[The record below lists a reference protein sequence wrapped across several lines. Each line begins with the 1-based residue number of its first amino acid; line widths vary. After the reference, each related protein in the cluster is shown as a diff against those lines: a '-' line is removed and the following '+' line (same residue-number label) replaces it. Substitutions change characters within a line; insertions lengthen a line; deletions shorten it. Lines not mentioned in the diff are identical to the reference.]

1 MKTNSW
7 VKTILAAALIII
19 LTIII
24 VISAFFYRI
33 SSQNRKHK
41 QLETEIVKEKKSLKK
56 ASNISEKMFKIVLK
70 YIDTFDEKD
79 KKRIEKLYDDFL
91 EKN

>member
-1 MKTNSW
+1 MFWASTFKSISDSVTAIVNY
-7 VKTILAAALIII
+7 
-19 LTIII
+19 LT
-24 VISAFFYRI
+24 VS
-33 SSQNRKHK
+33 KDK

-70 YIDTFDEKD
+70 YIDTFEEKD
-79 KKRIEKLYDDFL
+79 KKRIGKLYDDFL

>member
-1 MKTNSW
+1 MFWASTLKSISDSITSIVNY
-7 VKTILAAALIII
+7 
-19 LTIII
+19 LT
-24 VISAFFYRI
+24 VS
-33 SSQNRKHK
+33 KDK

-70 YIDTFDEKD
+70 YIDTFEEKD

>member
-1 MKTNSW
+1 MFWSSTLKSISDSVTSIVNY
-7 VKTILAAALIII
+7 
-19 LTIII
+19 LT
-24 VISAFFYRI
+24 VSKDR
-33 SSQNRKHK
+33 

-70 YIDTFDEKD
+70 YIDTFEEKD

>member
-1 MKTNSW
+1 MFWSS
-7 VKTILAAALIII
+7 TIKSISDSVMAIVNY
-19 LTIII
+19 LT
-24 VISAFFYRI
+24 VS
-33 SSQNRKHK
+33 KDK

-56 ASNISEKMFKIVLK
+56 ASDISEKMFKIVLK
-70 YIDTFDEKD
+70 YIDTFEEKD

>member
-1 MKTNSW
+1 MFWASTFKSISDSITSIVNY
-7 VKTILAAALIII
+7 
-19 LTIII
+19 LT
-24 VISAFFYRI
+24 VS
-33 SSQNRKHK
+33 KDK

-56 ASNISEKMFKIVLK
+56 ASDISEKMFKIVLK
-70 YIDTFDEKD
+70 YIDTFEEKD

>member
-1 MKTNSW
+1 MFWSSTLKSISDSITSIVNY
-7 VKTILAAALIII
+7 
-19 LTIII
+19 LT
-24 VISAFFYRI
+24 VS
-33 SSQNRKHK
+33 KDK

-70 YIDTFDEKD
+70 YIDTFKEKD

>member
-1 MKTNSW
+1 MFWASTLKSISDSITSIVNY
-7 VKTILAAALIII
+7 
-19 LTIII
+19 LT
-24 VISAFFYRI
+24 VS
-33 SSQNRKHK
+33 KDK

-56 ASNISEKMFKIVLK
+56 ASDISEKMFKIVLK
-70 YIDTFDEKD
+70 YIDTFEEKD

>member
-1 MKTNSW
+1 MFWASTFKSISDSVTSIVNY
-7 VKTILAAALIII
+7 
-19 LTIII
+19 LT
-24 VISAFFYRI
+24 VS
-33 SSQNRKHK
+33 KDK

-56 ASNISEKMFKIVLK
+56 ASDISEKMFKIVLK
-70 YIDTFDEKD
+70 YIDTFEEND

>member
-7 VKTILAAALIII
+7 VKTILAVALIII

-24 VISAFFYRI
+24 TTFAFFYRI

-41 QLETEIVKEKKSLKK
+41 QLETEIKQQ
-56 ASNISEKMFKIVLK
+56 M
-70 YIDTFDEKD
+70 KD
-79 KKRIEKLYDDFL
+79 AVNDMPMIMAM
-91 EKN
+91 

>member
-1 MKTNSW
+1 MFWSSTLKSISDSITSIVNY
-7 VKTILAAALIII
+7 
-19 LTIII
+19 LT
-24 VISAFFYRI
+24 VS
-33 SSQNRKHK
+33 KDK

-56 ASNISEKMFKIVLK
+56 ASDISEKMFKIVLK
-70 YIDTFDEKD
+70 YTDTFEEKD

>member
-1 MKTNSW
+1 MFWASTFKSISDSVIAIANY
-7 VKTILAAALIII
+7 
-19 LTIII
+19 LT
-24 VISAFFYRI
+24 VS
-33 SSQNRKHK
+33 KDK

-56 ASNISEKMFKIVLK
+56 ASDISEKMFKIVLK
-70 YIDTFDEKD
+70 YIDTFEEKD

>member
-1 MKTNSW
+1 MFWSSTIKSISDSVMAITNY
-7 VKTILAAALIII
+7 
-19 LTIII
+19 LT
-24 VISAFFYRI
+24 VSK
-33 SSQNRKHK
+33 SK

-56 ASNISEKMFKIVLK
+56 ASDISEKIFKIVLK
-70 YIDTFDEKD
+70 YIDTFEEKD

>member
-1 MKTNSW
+1 MFWASTFKSISDSVMAIANY
-7 VKTILAAALIII
+7 
-19 LTIII
+19 LT
-24 VISAFFYRI
+24 VS
-33 SSQNRKHK
+33 KDK

-56 ASNISEKMFKIVLK
+56 ASNISEKIFKIVLK
-70 YIDTFDEKD
+70 YIDTFEEKD

>member
-1 MKTNSW
+1 MFWASTFKSISDSVTSIVNY
-7 VKTILAAALIII
+7 
-19 LTIII
+19 LTL
-24 VISAFFYRI
+24 S
-33 SSQNRKHK
+33 KDK

-70 YIDTFDEKD
+70 YIDTFEEKD

>member
-1 MKTNSW
+1 MFWSSTLKSISDSVTSIVNY
-7 VKTILAAALIII
+7 
-19 LTIII
+19 LT
-24 VISAFFYRI
+24 VS
-33 SSQNRKHK
+33 KDK

-70 YIDTFDEKD
+70 YIDTFEEKD

>member
-1 MKTNSW
+1 MFWASTFKS
-7 VKTILAAALIII
+7 ISDS
-19 LTIII
+19 LTSI
-24 VISAFFYRI
+24 VNYLTVS
-33 SSQNRKHK
+33 KDK

-70 YIDTFDEKD
+70 YIDTFEEKD

>member
-1 MKTNSW
+1 MFWASTLKSISDSVMAIANY
-7 VKTILAAALIII
+7 
-19 LTIII
+19 LT
-24 VISAFFYRI
+24 VS
-33 SSQNRKHK
+33 KDK

-56 ASNISEKMFKIVLK
+56 ASNISEKIFKIVLK
-70 YIDTFDEKD
+70 YIDTFEEKD

>member
-1 MKTNSW
+1 MFWASTFKS
-7 VKTILAAALIII
+7 ISDS
-19 LTIII
+19 
-24 VISAFFYRI
+24 VISIVNYLTV
-33 SSQNRKHK
+33 SKDK

-56 ASNISEKMFKIVLK
+56 ASDISEKMFKIVLK
-70 YIDTFDEKD
+70 YIDTFEEKD

>member
-1 MKTNSW
+1 MFWASTFKSISDSVMAIVNY
-7 VKTILAAALIII
+7 LI
-19 LTIII
+19 
-24 VISAFFYRI
+24 VS
-33 SSQNRKHK
+33 KDK

-70 YIDTFDEKD
+70 YIDTFEEKD

>member
-1 MKTNSW
+1 MFWSSTLKSISDSITSIVNY
-7 VKTILAAALIII
+7 
-19 LTIII
+19 LT
-24 VISAFFYRI
+24 VS
-33 SSQNRKHK
+33 KDK

-56 ASNISEKMFKIVLK
+56 ASDISEKIFQIVLK
-70 YIDTFDEKD
+70 YIDTFEEKD

>member
-1 MKTNSW
+1 MFWASTFKS
-7 VKTILAAALIII
+7 ISDSIISI
-19 LTIII
+19 VNYLT
-24 VISAFFYRI
+24 VS
-33 SSQNRKHK
+33 KDK

-56 ASNISEKMFKIVLK
+56 ASDISEKMFKIVLK
-70 YIDTFDEKD
+70 YIDTFEEKD

>member
-1 MKTNSW
+1 MFWSSTLKSISDSITSIVNY
-7 VKTILAAALIII
+7 
-19 LTIII
+19 LT
-24 VISAFFYRI
+24 VS
-33 SSQNRKHK
+33 KDK
-41 QLETEIVKEKKSLKK
+41 QLETEIVKENKSLKK

-70 YIDTFDEKD
+70 YIDTFEEKD

>member
-1 MKTNSW
+1 MFWSSTLKSISDSVTSIVNY
-7 VKTILAAALIII
+7 LI
-19 LTIII
+19 
-24 VISAFFYRI
+24 VS
-33 SSQNRKHK
+33 KDK

-56 ASNISEKMFKIVLK
+56 ASDISEKMFKIVLK
-70 YIDTFDEKD
+70 YIDTFEEKD

>member
-1 MKTNSW
+1 MFWSSTLKSISDSITSIVNY
-7 VKTILAAALIII
+7 
-19 LTIII
+19 LT
-24 VISAFFYRI
+24 VS
-33 SSQNRKHK
+33 KDK

-70 YIDTFDEKD
+70 YIDTFEEKD

>member
-1 MKTNSW
+1 MFWASTFKSISDSVMAIVNY
-7 VKTILAAALIII
+7 
-19 LTIII
+19 LT
-24 VISAFFYRI
+24 VS
-33 SSQNRKHK
+33 KDK

-56 ASNISEKMFKIVLK
+56 ASDISEKMFKIVLK
-70 YIDTFDEKD
+70 YIDTFEEKD

>member
-1 MKTNSW
+1 MFWSSTFKSISDSITSIANY
-7 VKTILAAALIII
+7 
-19 LTIII
+19 LT
-24 VISAFFYRI
+24 VS
-33 SSQNRKHK
+33 KDK

-70 YIDTFDEKD
+70 YIDTFEEKD

>member
-1 MKTNSW
+1 MFWASTFKSISDSVTAIVNY
-7 VKTILAAALIII
+7 
-19 LTIII
+19 LT
-24 VISAFFYRI
+24 VS
-33 SSQNRKHK
+33 KDK

-70 YIDTFDEKD
+70 YIDTFEEKD